1 MPPPYRA
8 VLFDLCNTIVNFDE
22 ARYPTIDMDGTEI
35 RSTAGAVFEA
45 LVRVLDEAPPGLTA
59 AGFHGIF
66 LHVSAEI
73 GIERDATHREI
84 PSEERF
90 RRILHAAG
98 IEGGD
103 KLIRHLVA
111 VHMGHLTGSLVFDER
126 HRPFVE
132 GLSRRIP
139 IGIVSNFDHGP
150 SARAIL
156 ARDNLAP
163 LFDPVV
169 ISIENGWRKPHP
181 AIFEEAL
188 ASIGLPPEGVLF
200 VGDTPEA
207 DLLGAGAAGM
217 DAAWINPREAP
228 LPDGVPIP
236 RYTVRD
242 LLDLEDIL
250 LP

>member
-1 MPPPYRA
+1 MPPLYRA

-22 ARYPTIDMDGTEI
+22 TRYPTIDMDGTEI

-45 LVRVLDEAPPGLTA
+45 LVRVLGEASPGLTA

-66 LHVSAEI
+66 LHVSAEV

-98 IEGGD
+98 IPADE
-103 KLIRHLVA
+103 KIIRHLVA

-132 GLSRRIP
+132 GLSKRMP

-150 SARAIL
+150 SARAVL

-181 AIFEEAL
+181 AIFEDAL
-188 ASIGLPPEGVLF
+188 ASLGLPAAEVLF

-217 DAAWINPREAP
+217 DAVWINPWEMP
-228 LPDGVPIP
+228 LPDGVPPP
-236 RYTVRD
+236 RYTIRD